1 MCNWSTHFPKMC
13 DKLYIYIYI
22 PHRRNE
28 EQSPAAAAASHQT
41 ALPLLPLLALPL
53 PALPL
58 PAAPPLTAR
67 PLPAAPPLTALPLP
81 ALPLPTLPLGAP
93 TGSPLPPAAGAS
105 SLLEKKLRMEMR
117 VLKRQRKVLKA
128 KERLIKMKTEY
139 YCLKMEKLKE
149 NKCFELH
156 KCVLTDLCQGV
167 YLKCVF
173 TK

>member
-1 MCNWSTHFPKMC
+1 
-13 DKLYIYIYI
+13 
-22 PHRRNE
+22 
-28 EQSPAAAAASHQT
+28 
-41 ALPLLPLLALPL
+41 
-53 PALPL
+53 
-58 PAAPPLTAR
+58 
-67 PLPAAPPLTALPLP
+67 
-81 ALPLPTLPLGAP
+81 
-93 TGSPLPPAAGAS
+93 
-105 SLLEKKLRMEMR
+105 MR